1 VSPPT
6 LTLLGRPDCRLCHEM
21 RAVAERVL
29 LEPARVVE
37 RDVRE
42 DPELEKRYRLEI
54 PVLLWGEREVVR
66 HRVTEAELRRRL
78 QELGFGRP

>member
-1 VSPPT
+1 
-6 LTLLGRPDCRLCHEM
+6 M

-42 DPELEKRYRLEI
+42 DPELEKLYRLEI

-66 HRVTEAELRRRL
+66 HRVTEAELRGRL